1 MDESYPIV
9 EGDMLKTH
17 IETTTYTLEDE
28 RLEPTNHRFGKE
40 NDLNQTSM
48 IMLHVNLQVPK
59 KGTILVGNTSS
70 NHWFSGDMLLLRGV
84 VDINEPSH
92 DSNDQLE
99 KNLPGPH
106 FTG

>member
-1 MDESYPIV
+1 MKLWNEYQPIMDESYPIV
-9 EGDMLKTH
+9 KGDMLKTN

-28 RLEPTNHRFGKE
+28 RLEPTNHPFGKE

-48 IMLHVNLQVPK
+48 RTCSM
-59 KGTILVGNTSS
+59 IL
-70 NHWFSGDMLLLRGV
+70 FRGV
-84 VDINEPSH
+84 VDPNEAIH

-99 KNLPGPH
+99 INLPGSH